1 MDFLKKNIPAA
12 AVILVLA
19 VILSVWLGTLRS
31 VSSLESK
38 AEKAYAAKDSYGE
51 TVGGTVDVLK
61 LHISAFVAE
70 YEAVLGACDESEY
83 LRKCADA
90 LDGDSCIAEG
100 VDADDLMG
108 KALLMHQRFDASG
121 SYTAE
126 ARSAYAGIDND
137 ISILKKYDDYN
148 AAAKLYNEVSDSFIG
163 KIFGLEKAIEF

>member
-1 MDFLKKNIPAA
+1 MELLKKNIPVAA
-12 AVILVLA
+12 TVLVVA
-19 VILSVWLGTLRS
+19 MVLSLWLGTLRS

-61 LHISAFVAE
+61 LHISAFVSE
-70 YEAVLGACDESEY
+70 YEAVLGACEESEY
-83 LRKCADA
+83 LRQCANV
-90 LDGDSCIAEG
+90 LDGDSCIADG
-100 VDADDLMG
+100 VDSDELMG

-126 ARSAYAGIDND
+126 AKAAYAGIDND
-137 ISILKKYDDYN
+137 ISILKKYGDYN
-148 AAAKLYNEVSDSFIG
+148 AAAKQYNDVSDSFIG